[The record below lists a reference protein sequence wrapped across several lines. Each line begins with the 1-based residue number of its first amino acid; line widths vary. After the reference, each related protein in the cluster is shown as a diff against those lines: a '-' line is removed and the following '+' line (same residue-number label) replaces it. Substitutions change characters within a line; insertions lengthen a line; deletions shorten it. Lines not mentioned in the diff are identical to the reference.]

1 MFVRLPFQ
9 FAVHMQQTILILNT
23 VILIAALIVAEIVYG
38 ETSKKKRS
46 HLRYFYPV
54 MAVMVGILIFAV
66 IKQVKAA

>member
-38 ETSKKKRS
+38 ETPKEKKA

-54 MAVMVGILIFAV
+54 LAVLIGILVFAV